1 MSRES
6 KLVKNTL
13 ILSIGTFLPKLASF
27 VTVPILTA
35 FLTKEEYGTYDL
47 ITVLVSLL
55 LPAASLQ
62 IQTAAF
68 RFLID
73 ERDNE
78 ESIRDI
84 TTNIFAFIIPTSVFL
99 LAITYWFLPGNPGI
113 RLMVCL
119 YLLADMLVNAARQV
133 TRGLEKNLV
142 FSINSIINS
151 FGIMIFD
158 VFFVWLLKWGLFG
171 ALLSLVLSTVISLLD
186 IFIRGGLIQYLSIK
200 SINWSS
206 IKRLIKYSWP
216 MVPNSMSMWVMRV
229 SDRFVVTLF
238 MGVAA
243 NAVYSVA
250 NKIPSLLT
258 LAQSTFTMAWQE
270 NASIVSK
277 DEDADAYY
285 SAMYRTMFDLM
296 AGSLG
301 LLICVTPLLFAILI
315 RGNYGEAYTQMPIL
329 FLGMFFY
336 SMCSYL
342 GGIYV
347 AYKDTK
353 NVGKTTTIAA
363 ICNLVVDL
371 ALIKFIGLFAASG
384 STLVSYLFLFVYRM
398 IDVKK
403 LIKIKYDTKHIL
415 VVMLIL
421 VVESVL
427 CFLQTPVLN
436 IINIVFGVLVFFAL
450 NKSFVRTIWSKG
462 MMVIKNEKEK

>member
-6 KLVKNTL
+6 KLIKNTL
-13 ILSIGTFLPKLASF
+13 ILSIGTFLPKFASF
-27 VTVPILTA
+27 ITVPILTG

-73 ERDNE
+73 ERDNDG
-78 ESIRDI
+78 SICDI
-84 TTNIFAFIIPTSVFL
+84 VTNIFAFIIPTSVFAL
-99 LAITYWFLPGNPGI
+99 VITYWFLPGDSSI
-113 RLMVCL
+113 RFFVCL
-119 YLLADMLVNAARQV
+119 YLFSDMLVNAARQV

-151 FGIMIFD
+151 FGIM
-158 VFFVWLLKWGLFG
+158 VFTVLFVWLLRWGLYG
-171 ALLSLVLSTVISLLD
+171 AILSLILSTAISLFD
-186 IFIRGGLIQYLSIK
+186 IFIRGKLLQFLSIK
-200 SINWSS
+200 SINWPS

-229 SDRFVVTLF
+229 SDRFVVTIF
-238 MGVAA
+238 MGAAA

-277 DEDADAYY
+277 DEDADVYY

-301 LLICVTPLLFAILI
+301 LLICVTPVLFAILI
-315 RGNYGEAYTQMPIL
+315 RGDYGEAYAQMPVL

-353 NVGKTTTIAA
+353 SVGITTTIAA
-363 ICNLVVDL
+363 ACNLVVDL
-371 ALIKFIGLFAASG
+371 ALIKFMGLYAASG
-384 STLVSYLFLFVYRM
+384 STLISYLFLFVFRM

-403 LIKIKYDTKHIL
+403 LVKIKYDMKHFL

-421 VVESVL
+421 VGESVL
-427 CFLQTPVLN
+427 CFAQMTILN
-436 IINIVFGVLVFFAL
+436 IINIIFGVVAFFVL
-450 NKSFVRTIWSKG
+450 NKSFVKAVWSKG
-462 MMVIKNEKEK
+462 MEVIRKRR